1 MKRLALLFCL
11 LCFLACVPLTAHAD
25 DASKRA
31 KVQEMLELLHLD
43 RTMDQLMNMMEQ
55 QAVAATNAKLTNQGA
70 NAEQKAHVDAF
81 QKQLFDFIGSQIG
94 WKGMQTEYVDMYSQT
109 FTEDEIDG
117 MLTFYKSPAGTA
129 MIAKTPELT
138 SKAGL
143 VVAKKMLTLKPEI
156 EKMVEDFAATSGKRS
171 SPSVNS
177 N

>member
-1 MKRLALLFCL
+1 MKRLAFLLCL
-11 LCFLACVPLTAHAD
+11 LVCVPITAHAD
-25 DASKRA
+25 DASKRV
-31 KVQEMLELLHLD
+31 KVQEMLELLHID

-55 QAVAATNAKLTNQGA
+55 QAVAATNAKLSTQGA
-70 NAEQKAHVDAF
+70 SADQKARVDAF
-81 QKQLFDFIGSQIG
+81 QKQLFDFIASQIG

-117 MLTFYKSPAGTA
+117 MLAFYKSPAGVA
-129 MIAKTPELT
+129 IIAKTPELT

-143 VVAKKMLTLKPEI
+143 VVSKKMLTLKPEI
-156 EKMVEDFAATSGKRS
+156 EKMVEDFAATAGKRS